1 MKAIAAILLLLAF
14 SVPAHAAHPMREGCT
29 VRGTSDTDI
38 ISGNDGPNTICALA
52 APDYAAGQAGRDRL
66 RGGSGGD
73 TLVGGSDRDRV
84 LGRGGDDSLFAV
96 DGRGGDVVR
105 GGVGFDRC
113 YGEEHDRFRG
123 CEVTQT
129 NHSPT
134 YPRALVLAL
143 SDALER
149 TVRVSNE
156 LLCEQD
162 ADLCLIIGVGW
173 LHG

>member
-1 MKAIAAILLLLAF
+1 MKALAAVLLLLIF
-14 SVPAHAAHPMREGCT
+14 SVPAHAAHPRREGCT
-29 VRGTSDTDI
+29 VRGTSDSDI
-38 ISGNDGPNTICALA
+38 ISGNDGPNTICAFG

-66 RGGSGGD
+66 RGGSGND

-84 LGRGGDDSLFAV
+84 LGRGGDDHLFAV
-96 DGRGGDVVR
+96 DGRGGDVVK
-105 GGVGFDRC
+105 GGRGFDRC
-113 YGEEHDRFRG
+113 YGEKHDRIR
-123 CEVTQT
+123 CEVVVT

-156 LLCEQD
+156 LLCEQN
-162 ADLCLIIGVGW
+162 AKLCLIIGVGW